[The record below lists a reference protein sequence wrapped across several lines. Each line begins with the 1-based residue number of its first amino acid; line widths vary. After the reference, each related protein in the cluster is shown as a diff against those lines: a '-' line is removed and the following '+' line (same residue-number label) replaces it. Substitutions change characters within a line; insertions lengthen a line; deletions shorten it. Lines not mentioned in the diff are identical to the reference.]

1 MCVVSVVLLTPKG
14 LFRMSLT
21 SDLKNTEWGKKERK
35 KVREGGSERE
45 ERENE
50 RERERERTERRKFN
64 LPV

>member
-1 MCVVSVVLLTPKG
+1 
-14 LFRMSLT
+14 MSLT

>member
-1 MCVVSVVLLTPKG
+1 
-14 LFRMSLT
+14 MSLT

-50 RERERERTERRKFN
+50 REREREREQKGGNLTFQFN
-64 LPV
+64 CFHMAFYY